1 MLESVLVQKLKM
13 GRLLLPI
20 FIVVN
25 LVLYYFSYDGATF
38 IEGADASQYYIPAVS
53 LLESGQFMLGDDLP
67 LTFGPPFYSIFLAIP
82 IGIFGL
88 EGSDTAI
95 VILQVLM
102 LFVTGNIFKLIF
114 LSLYSGP
121 SKNTYAALLHALV
134 IFNPNSLITAHLV
147 QSETLFTLLFSIA
160 LFFSIKL
167 LSDFSLRNLVLIG
180 LFLGFATLT
189 RSVSIYFLIASPLFL
204 WIVMILQGKRINK
217 SKLTI
222 PLLIGA
228 IVISPWYV
236 RNYVEF
242 GEVFYTANAGS
253 YLKSQYIQLK
263 HKGLGWS
270 IKQGVD
276 RHNEQFEKYLHDKS
290 VKRRNFCLE
299 HEKDWSCN
307 SLLSNLSLK
316 LILQEPP
323 VVHAK
328 ALVDSWGTLFLAGG
342 ASNIRNYLGIE
353 GKSIISEFQNR
364 PFNGIESI
372 KDLLNGMNFSYF
384 MIFIATTLF
393 TVITRAIGII
403 GLFYIIKDR
412 KWMPYGVL
420 FVEVI
425 LLFTA
430 AYLYL
435 GQSRFRVPIEPM
447 LMLFTVFGLIYFMNR
462 KKSKLNGNF

>member
-270 IKQGVD
+270 RKQGVD
-276 RHNEQFEKYLHDKS
+276 RHNEQFEKYLHDK
-290 VKRRNFCLE
+290 
-299 HEKDWSCN
+299 
-307 SLLSNLSLK
+307 
-316 LILQEPP
+316 
-323 VVHAK
+323 
-328 ALVDSWGTLFLAGG
+328 
-342 ASNIRNYLGIE
+342 
-353 GKSIISEFQNR
+353 
-364 PFNGIESI
+364 
-372 KDLLNGMNFSYF
+372 
-384 MIFIATTLF
+384 
-393 TVITRAIGII
+393 
-403 GLFYIIKDR
+403 
-412 KWMPYGVL
+412 
-420 FVEVI
+420 
-425 LLFTA
+425 
-430 AYLYL
+430 
-435 GQSRFRVPIEPM
+435 
-447 LMLFTVFGLIYFMNR
+447 
-462 KKSKLNGNF
+462 